1 MQFKLEHIRKFLK
14 KYRKQ
19 AVFCE
24 MCPRKCKID
33 RRIHLG
39 NCGEPFQARVSSI
52 NLHFGEEPPVSGSLG
67 SGTVFFAGCNL
78 HCVFCQNFPISQLHQ
93 ATQTLTS
100 EELAQELLKLQERG
114 AHNINFVTP
123 SHFIYQMVEALEI
136 AIEKGLNIP
145 ILFNTSGYDSADIL
159 QDLAGIVDL
168 WLPDAKYSVE
178 RLATNYSGARD
189 YIEVNRR
196 ALLEIYRQTSGQL
209 VLDEQ
214 GLAKRGMVIRHLV
227 LPGQVENSIG
237 VLDWIYKEMGNQVHL
252 SVMSQ
257 YFPAYKV
264 LSASIDALDRRV
276 SMDEYEA
283 VISHAEE
290 LGFQN
295 GWFQEFEELDF

>member
-1 MQFKLEHIRKFLK
+1 
-14 KYRKQ
+14 
-19 AVFCE
+19 
-24 MCPRKCKID
+24 
-33 RRIHLG
+33 
-39 NCGEPFQARVSSI
+39 
-52 NLHFGEEPPVSGSLG
+52 
-67 SGTVFFAGCNL
+67 
-78 HCVFCQNFPISQLHQ
+78 VFCQNFPISQLHQ
-93 ATQTLTS
+93 ATQTLNS
-100 EELAQELLKLQERG
+100 EDLAQELLNLQKRG

-136 AIEKGLNIP
+136 AVEKGLKIP

-178 RLATNYSGARD
+178 RLATDYSGARD

-237 VLDWIYKEMGNQVHL
+237 VLDWIHKEMGNQVYL

-264 LSASIDALDRRV
+264 LSSSIDELNRRV
-276 SMDEYEA
+276 SMDEYES

-295 GWFQEFEELDF
+295 GWFQEFEESDF